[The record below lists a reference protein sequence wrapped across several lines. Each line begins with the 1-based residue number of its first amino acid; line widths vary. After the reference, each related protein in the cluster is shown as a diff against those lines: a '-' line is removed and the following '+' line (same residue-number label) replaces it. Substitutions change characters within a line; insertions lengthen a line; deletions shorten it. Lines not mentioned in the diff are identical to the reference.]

1 MTYGYSLKT
10 WNDSFALER
19 EAKYFNYL
27 TRHNNIKFTIVT
39 YGDESDFDF
48 ASYFDSVE
56 IIPIYS
62 IFKKWNSKY
71 INLIMS
77 FYYPFKLRKSIIGKS
92 FIIKQNQLL
101 GSWVS
106 ITFKYLTKQPLFIR
120 TGYDMYTFSVYENK
134 SLVKRFLYLLLTT
147 LSIKLCNIYT
157 VSSMSDFLK
166 LEKKLKIT
174 NNNFMILKNWVE
186 QLEKNGLGSRK
197 KQFVSV
203 GRLEFQKNY
212 KYLVNEFKNSP
223 EPLIIYGSGSHEES
237 LRELAK
243 KNNTNLDIV
252 KSIKNSKLMNELC
265 NSMYFILPSYFEGNP
280 KALLEAMSAGCI
292 VFASKI
298 SNHEE
303 IIEDGVNG
311 FLFDLETNNLKE
323 KIKKIEINKLDN
335 ISISA
340 MKTINDT
347 YSIQKIAAEEY
358 QILLRM
364 MYD

>member
-1 MTYGYSLKT
+1 ML
-10 WNDSFALER
+10 
-19 EAKYFNYL
+19 FN
-27 TRHNNIKFTIVT
+27 
-39 YGDESDFDF
+39 
-48 ASYFDSVE
+48 
-56 IIPIYS
+56 
-62 IFKKWNSKY
+62 
-71 INLIMS
+71 
-77 FYYPFKLRKSIIGKS
+77 
-92 FIIKQNQLL
+92 
-101 GSWVS
+101 
-106 ITFKYLTKQPLFIR
+106 
-120 TGYDMYTFSVYENK
+120 
-134 SLVKRFLYLLLTT
+134 
-147 LSIKLCNIYT
+147 
-157 VSSMSDFLK
+157 
-166 LEKKLKIT
+166 
-174 NNNFMILKNWVE
+174 
-186 QLEKNGLGSRK
+186 
-197 KQFVSV
+197 
-203 GRLEFQKNY
+203 
-212 KYLVNEFKNSP
+212 
-223 EPLIIYGSGSHEES
+223 
-237 LRELAK
+237 
-243 KNNTNLDIV
+243 

-311 FLFDLETNNLKE
+311 FLFDLENNNLKE